1 MRRRAASHS
10 PTLRL
15 AVGVFAALGLKTWTV
30 GFATDV
36 TYMHA
41 NADPEP
47 PLEASDASGSRSH
60 TDEMHII
67 YERSR
72 AQLVSSLVNTV
83 VLLESRMR
91 VLSVHRVWFRN
102 RVRFV
107 ILPTDPDGTARDC
120 GPKAGTGDAAA
131 ISEDMQQPKA
141 WQGIL
146 DAAAARGAGRDV
158 LARPCVVAA
167 RVRRSRSEQRGG
179 G

>member
-1 MRRRAASHS
+1 MDGRFRDGRNVHARKRRSRAAA
-10 PTLRL
+10 RGKRR
-15 AVGVFAALGLKTWTV
+15 VGI
-30 GFATDV
+30 
-36 TYMHA
+36 
-41 NADPEP
+41 P
-47 PLEASDASGSRSH
+47 RSH